1 MFSQRS
7 VQNVSMLDYKYDFP
21 FTFSVKMTSII
32 KVDSRMIQYIMTQ
45 QTNQEVTSTKFEHQ
59 DMSNV
64 VGIHKV
70 IHKQQYRIRQTWD
83 ASI

>member
-21 FTFSVKMTSII
+21 FTFSVKMTLII
-32 KVDSRMIQYIMTQ
+32 KVDSCLIQYIMTQ
-45 QTNQEVTSTKFEHQ
+45 QTNQEVTLAKCEHQ
-59 DMSNV
+59 DMPNA

-70 IHKQQYRIRQTWD
+70 IHKQQYRIRQT
-83 ASI
+83 